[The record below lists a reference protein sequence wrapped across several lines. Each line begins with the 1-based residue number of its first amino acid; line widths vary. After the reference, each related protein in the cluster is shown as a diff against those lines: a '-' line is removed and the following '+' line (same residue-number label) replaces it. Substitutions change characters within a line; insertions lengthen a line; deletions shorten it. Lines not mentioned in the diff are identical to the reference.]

1 MNVWSRGVPIIPC
14 FTDQLNTTIKLPTNS
29 ILPSSYQPTQYY
41 QQVTN
46 QLNTTIKLPTNAIL
60 PSSYQPTQYYHQF
73 INQLNTTIN
82 LPTNNLQTSHVLQQ
96 NLCFLS
102 PPTTYTHLTVTVSL
116 VILIAPY
123 SWQYKPCRANIK
135 FLPGRNECCYTC
147 STGEYAVDW
156 NLCADLSLFWPPF
169 QFCTPFQFC
178 SPNILKTN

>member
-29 ILPSSYQPTQYY
+29 ILPS
-41 QQVTN
+41 
-46 QLNTTIKLPTNAIL
+46 I
-60 PSSYQPTQYYHQF
+60 YQPTQYYHQF
-73 INQLNTTIN
+73 TNQQFTDKSRFATKSLFF
-82 LPTNNLQTSHVLQQ
+82 V
-96 NLCFLS
+96 